1 MLSNN
6 TLKIEGESDAV
17 LFARN
22 DLLQD
27 VKVTIISHPYLDNT
41 LNDLRAREIPWEVRS
56 ISLQHKAY
64 TRYSLTRCIYY
75 FIGI

>member
-22 DLLQD
+22 DLVQD
-27 VKVTIISHPYLDNT
+27 VKITIISHPYLDDMLDKIRT
-41 LNDLRAREIPWEVRS
+41 KDIPWEVCSRRDF
-56 ISLQHKAY
+56 LYHL
-64 TRYSLTRCIYY
+64 TYSYL
-75 FIGI
+75 GIQTCWFNQ

>member
-22 DLLQD
+22 ELVQD
-27 VKVTIISHPYLDNT
+27 VKITIISHPYLDKMLDQIRT
-41 LNDLRAREIPWEVRS
+41 QHIPWEVC
-56 ISLQHKAY
+56 SL
-64 TRYSLTRCIYY
+64 
-75 FIGI
+75 F